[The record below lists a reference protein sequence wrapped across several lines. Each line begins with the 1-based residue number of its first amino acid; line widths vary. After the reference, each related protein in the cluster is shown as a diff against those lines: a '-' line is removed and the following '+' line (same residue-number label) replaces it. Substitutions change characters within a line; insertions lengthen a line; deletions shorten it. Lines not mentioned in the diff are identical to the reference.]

1 MMKMITAAVTILLCS
16 GLLLAASDETVS
28 VRMVTSAGVIE
39 LELYPQQ
46 APVTVA
52 NFLRYVDA
60 GAYNGGQFYRVVRLD
75 NQPQSPVKIEVIQ
88 GGLGIGTYD
97 AARKP
102 EFPPIAHETTQQTG
116 LKHTDGVLSMARLEP
131 GSATSEFFICIN
143 DQPSLDY
150 GGARNPDGQGFAAFG
165 RVTRGMDVVQAIQ
178 AGSSG
183 GEIPPGRAAVNGQL
197 LDEPVMIQLV
207 ERVAADG

>member
-1 MMKMITAAVTILLCS
+1 MVKKILSAVTTLLCS
-16 GLLLAASDETVS
+16 GVLLAASDETVP

-46 APVTVA
+46 APATVA

-60 GAYNGGQFYRVVRLD
+60 GSYNSGQIYRVVRLD

-88 GGLGIGTYD
+88 GGLGIGSYD

-102 EFPPIAHETTQQTG
+102 EFPPIVHETTQQTG

-165 RVTRGMDVVQAIQ
+165 RVTRGMDVVRAIQ

-207 ERVAADG
+207 ERVAADR